1 LGVNEEHKSTPD
13 VIAPGGGGDDQARQT
28 ITDSAI
34 QHTVDLSADLIWDG
48 EDGYVVVLEHGH
60 VRTLALRSKAFK
72 RWLISKMLAHGVK
85 TPSSHQQWQ
94 AILDVLESR
103 AAEGGTKPT
112 PSIRVAAQ
120 AAEVATDGSVVV
132 PAALY
137 VDLGDEGWHCVRITA
152 EGWQLIPHPGAGPYF
167 YRPPRMAGLPTP
179 ERGRSVAD
187 LWEFFNLEGG
197 DRMLF
202 LAYLVQI
209 MRAKGPYP
217 ILTVHGVQGSTKT
230 TLVSGAKAL
239 SDPGLS
245 SPETPAVTSPRRPP
259 RDEDDVISAAR
270 NNRVVAFDN
279 VSYIDQ
285 WLADALC
292 RLATGA
298 ELGGRRKYTD
308 FDEAV
313 FTACRPI
320 MLNGIPDVVGQS
332 DLADRCIKIEVRRP
346 AERLAEAVFWHR
358 FEHAWP
364 ALFGV
369 VLDLVSATLRH
380 WVVAGER
387 VPIDADVRMRD
398 YARIG
403 EALAIEL
410 GWRPGDFTRL
420 YAENQRGAA
429 AEIAQN
435 DTVYAPLC
443 TVLEA
448 QGGEW
453 SGQLQELLKLLSDA
467 LPADT
472 ASQDLRRSKE
482 WPKTP
487 RALGGRLRRLTPA
500 LISAGVTVEE
510 GGRSNGKIGW
520 QISSNVHCQRE
531 LPAAAGGAE

>member
-1 LGVNEEHKSTPD
+1 MMTPD
-13 VIAPGGGGDDQARQT
+13 ENEPTSDLISAGTGDDETRPT
-28 ITDSAI
+28 IADSAI

-48 EDGYVVVLEHGH
+48 EDGYVVVQEHGH
-60 VRTLALRSKAFK
+60 VRTLALRSKAFT
-72 RWLISKMLAHGVK
+72 RWLISKMREHGVR

-112 PSIRVAAQ
+112 PSIRVAAKE
-120 AAEVATDGSVVV
+120 AEIATNGTIVV
-132 PAALY
+132 PTLY
-137 VDLGDEGWHCVRITA
+137 IDLGDEGWHCVKITGD
-152 EGWQLIPHPGAGPYF
+152 GWEVIPHPAGGPYF
-167 YRPPRMAGLPTP
+167 YRPPRLAPLPMP
-179 ERGRSVAD
+179 KRDGSIED
-187 LWEFFNLEGG
+187 LWEFCNLDGN
-197 DRMLF
+197 DRRLF
-202 LAYLVQI
+202 LAYLVQLL
-209 MRAKGPYP
+209 RPRGPFP
-217 ILTVHGVQGSTKT
+217 ILTVHGVQGATKT
-230 TLVSGAKAL
+230 TLVSCAKAL
-239 SDPGLS
+239 SDPARS

-285 WLADALC
+285 WLSDALC

-332 DLADRCIKIEVRRP
+332 DLADRCVKLEVCRP
-346 AERLAEAVFWHR
+346 KDRVAEAVLWHR
-358 FEHAWP
+358 FERAWP

-380 WVVAGER
+380 WVAAGER
-387 VPIDADVRMRD
+387 VPVDADVRMRD

-410 GWRPGDFTRL
+410 GWAPGEFTRL
-420 YAENQRGAA
+420 YAENQRSAA

-443 TVLEA
+443 SVLEGR
-448 QGGEW
+448 GGEW

-467 LPADT
+467 LPVDV

-487 RALGGRLRRLTPA
+487 RALGARLRRLTPA
-500 LISAGVTVEE
+500 LISAGITVEE

-520 QISSNVHCQRE
+520 QIVTNVHCQ
-531 LPAAAGGAE
+531 PALAEPAGGTK